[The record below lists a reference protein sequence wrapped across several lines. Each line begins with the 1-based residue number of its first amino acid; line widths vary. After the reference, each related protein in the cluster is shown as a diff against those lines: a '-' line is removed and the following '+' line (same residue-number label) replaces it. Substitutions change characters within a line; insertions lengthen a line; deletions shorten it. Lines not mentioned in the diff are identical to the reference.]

1 MLIGELSKQTGLSK
15 DTIRFYE
22 KLGLISAVSNDVS
35 TKSYKKYSLETIER
49 LSTIIQGKGL
59 GFTLSEIKQLLDEWG
74 GGEISKRD
82 LIEIVER
89 KIEEVIKKKQQLESI
104 EIYLVNKLS
113 KLNAE
118 ISSDKLASSSVLQS
132 VPQPV

>member
-22 KLGLISAVSNDVS
+22 KLGLITAISNDVS

-49 LSTIIQGKGL
+49 LSTIVQGKGL

-74 GGEISKRD
+74 EGEISKRD
-82 LIEIVER
+82 LIEIIER
-89 KIEEVIKKKQQLESI
+89 KIEEVVKKKQQLESI
-104 EIYLVNKLS
+104 ETYLVNKLS
-113 KLNAE
+113 KLNQE
-118 ISSDKLASSSVLQS
+118 ILID
-132 VPQPV
+132 

>member
-22 KLGLISAVSNDVS
+22 KLGLIAASNHETG
-35 TKSYKKYSLETIER
+35 TKSYKKYGLETIER
-49 LSTIIQGKGL
+49 LSTIVQGKGL
-59 GFTLSEIKQLLDEWG
+59 GFTLNEIKQLLDEWG
-74 GGEISKRD
+74 NGEISKRD

-104 EIYLVNKLS
+104 ETYLVNKLS

-118 ISSDKLASSSVLQS
+118 ISSECS
-132 VPQPV
+132 

>member
-22 KLGLISAVSNDVS
+22 KLGLITSASNDLG
-35 TKSYKKYSLETIER
+35 TKSYKRYSSETIER
-49 LSTIIQGKGL
+49 LATIVQGKGL

-82 LIEIVER
+82 LIEIIER
-89 KIEEVIKKKQQLESI
+89 KIEEVVKKKQQLESI
-104 EIYLVNKLS
+104 ETYLVNKLS
-113 KLNAE
+113 KLNQE
-118 ISSDKLASSSVLQS
+118 ILVD
-132 VPQPV
+132 

>member
-22 KLGLISAVSNDVS
+22 KLGLITSVSNDLG
-35 TKSYKKYSLETIER
+35 TKSYKRYSSETIER
-49 LSTIIQGKGL
+49 LATIVQGKGL

-82 LIEIVER
+82 LIEIIER
-89 KIEEVIKKKQQLESI
+89 KIEEVVKKKQQLESI
-104 EIYLVNKLS
+104 ETYLVNKLS
-113 KLNAE
+113 KLNQE
-118 ISSDKLASSSVLQS
+118 ILVD
-132 VPQPV
+132 